1 MGELSEAVL
10 ALDAERECA
19 RIARELRTIVRDRLR
34 RRGVVVAVSGGVDSA
49 VCAGLAVQALGRG
62 RVLAL
67 LLPEPE
73 SDPDSLVRGKAVC
86 QALGVDYRVQPIGQV
101 LEALDC
107 YGQRDEAMRRVFP
120 DYGPGWR
127 SKLAIA
133 GGRTGRVNYFE
144 LIVRAP
150 DGETRR
156 RRLRLPEYLEIVAAS
171 NYKQRVRK
179 IIEYF
184 HADRRHFA
192 VVGSAN
198 RLELDQGF
206 FVKNGDGAA
215 DVKPIAHLYKTQVY
229 ALARHLALPAA
240 VLEAEPTTDTYSLP
254 QGQDE
259 FYFALPY
266 PRMDLALWAYNHHVP
281 AAELARALNVDEA
294 RARWLYRDIEAKR
307 RATEYLH
314 RQSFMISAVPEVASV
329 DPSPV

>member
-10 ALDAERECA
+10 ALDAEHECA
-19 RIARELRTIVRDRLR
+19 RIARELRMILRDRLR
-34 RRGVVVAVSGGVDSA
+34 RRGVVVAVSGGIDSA
-49 VCAGLAVQALGRG
+49 VCAGLAVQALGAE

-86 QALGVDYRVQPIGQV
+86 QALGVEHLVQPIGQV
-101 LEALDC
+101 LEALGC
-107 YGQRDEAMRRVFP
+107 YHQRDEAMRRVFP
-120 DYGPGWR
+120 EYGRGWR
-127 SKLAIA
+127 SKIAIA
-133 GGRTGRVNYFE
+133 GGHTGRVNYFE

-150 DGETRR
+150 DGETQR

-179 IIEYF
+179 MIEYF

-229 ALARHLALPAA
+229 ALARHMGLPET

-266 PRMDLALWAYNHHVP
+266 PQMDLALWAYNHHVP
-281 AAELARALNVDEA
+281 AAELALALGVDEA
-294 RARWLYRDIEAKR
+294 RASWFYRDIEAKR

-314 RQSFMISAVPEVASV
+314 RQSFMISAVPEVVCAA
-329 DPSPV
+329 PSPV